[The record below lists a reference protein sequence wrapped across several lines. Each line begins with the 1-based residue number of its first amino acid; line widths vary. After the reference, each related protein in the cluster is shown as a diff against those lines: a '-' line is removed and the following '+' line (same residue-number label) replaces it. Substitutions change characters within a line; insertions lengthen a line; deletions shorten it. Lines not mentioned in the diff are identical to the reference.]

1 MGART
6 PLGLLMKVG
15 FYTTSPGLCQDSV
28 IFAFKSPMRPDDT
41 NRKYG
46 DLYRTCNE
54 AGIAL
59 RCIQSQADIEWA
71 DILLVADID
80 LKRDRLSISILEC
93 EKPKILALEECEVI
107 RPDLWS
113 RHIWSQ
119 FDRVL
124 TWRDSLVDNTKFF
137 KANFSE
143 IRKPISSPS
152 FEQRKFLTMICA
164 NKTVN
169 HPSELYSARREVVQ
183 WYEENEPTEF
193 DLYGFGWDQ
202 RAYPLYGSPLSLL
215 NARKLRWFRTVGR
228 RPPCI
233 WRGAVER
240 KQDVYVN
247 YKFAYAFENAKNI
260 DGYILEK
267 IFDPMYAGCVPVYW
281 GASNIEKHVPPEC
294 FVDFRKYSSIAEV
307 HEYLMQIDEN
317 SYNRYREA
325 ATSFLSSDESKKFDT
340 ADFCE
345 VTIRLFHQLDKS
357 LDQL

>member
-1 MGART
+1 
-6 PLGLLMKVG
+6 MKVG

-28 IFAFKSPMRPDDT
+28 IFAYQSPMRPDET

-46 DLYRTCNE
+46 DLYRSCTE
-54 AGIAL
+54 SGIRL
-59 RCIQSQADIEWA
+59 KCIQSQADIEWA
-71 DILLVADID
+71 DVLLVADID
-80 LKRDRLSISILEC
+80 QKRDRLSIAILEC

-113 RHIWSQ
+113 RDLWSR

-124 TWRDSLVDNTKFF
+124 TWRDSLVDNTKIF

-143 IRKPISSPS
+143 IRQPTSSPP
-152 FEQRKFLTMICA
+152 FGQRKFATMICA

-169 HPSELYSARREVVQ
+169 HPLELYSARREVVR
-183 WYEENEPTEF
+183 WYETNEPSAF

-202 RAYPLYGSPLSLL
+202 RAFPLHGSPLSVL
-215 NARKLRWFRTVGR
+215 NARKLTWCRTVGR
-228 RPPCI
+228 RAPSV
-233 WRGAVER
+233 WRGAVES
-240 KQDVYVN
+240 KQDVYIN

-281 GASNIEKHVPPEC
+281 GASNIENHVPPEC
-294 FVDFRKYSSIAEV
+294 FVDFRKFSTVAEA
-307 HEYLMQIDEN
+307 HKYLSQIDEN
-317 SYNRYREA
+317 SFSTYRKA
-325 ATSFLSSDESKKFDT
+325 ALRFLSSNESKKFDT

-345 VTIRLFHQLDKS
+345 VTIRLFRQLKKPV
-357 LDQL
+357 DQL